1 MNLKYITL
9 ITSFAVFG
17 IVLLPGVPIQ
27 VRMTITTVMYIPSI
41 FASGS
46 SFYYYHKIP
55 ESRYSLLTTS
65 AKSVVAYHMITSTS
79 IYVRDM
85 LMLFSES
92 YKQSWETIPNEKCS
106 WDVSMVTPTFMF
118 GGIAQ
123 LQSFRLFM
131 VVSPERFLEMDHSFW
146 AYPITATVPIT
157 VCLFLIIAYVYHYSI
172 CDQMNVNILF
182 QKFNINIESKNI
194 MFKTVDI
201 RGVFCLMVLGIEI
214 LIRIYENWGIL
225 TKRLKILKTCCTNAV
240 APCNLTVDIKT
251 IIDVEEIENEPT
263 CSSKQNNKNVKT
275 IKAEDSIEIE
285 AHETT
290 HLQSVNSSPTEIN
303 AKFKIKTTQ
312 HDKVPGEAMIKSNS
326 KHCKKST
333 NSTVNDDNTDSQIGI
348 RVSSA
353 KPRTESGGI
362 SIFILSIDSINSASS
377 KHTEIEGPTTLKDKT
392 MINKQVAL
400 EEPQPNISNK
410 LYADSP
416 IVITTLLMI
425 ILVFFFSFSTIV
437 TILINVLRDIFIW
450 SIPICWVICKPE
462 IKEFANLKFNQWKS
476 RWGYL

>member
-17 IVLLPGVPIQ
+17 IVLLPGVPIP

-85 LMLFSES
+85 LMLLSES

-157 VCLFLIIAYVYHYSI
+157 VCLFLTIAYVYHYSI
-172 CDQMNVNILF
+172 CDQMNVNILL
-182 QKFNINIESKNI
+182 QKFNLNIESENI

-251 IIDVEEIENEPT
+251 IIDVEAIENKPT
-263 CSSKQNNKNVKT
+263 CSSRQNNKNVKT

-285 AHETT
+285 ANEKT
-290 HLQSVNSSPTEIN
+290 HLQSANSSPTEIN
-303 AKFKIKTTQ
+303 AKFKKEMTQ
-312 HDKVPGEAMIKSNS
+312 HEKVPEEAIMKSNS
-326 KHCKKST
+326 T
-333 NSTVNDDNTDSQIGI
+333 INDDNTDSQIGI

-362 SIFILSIDSINSASS
+362 SISIMSIDSINNASS
-377 KHTEIEGPTTLKDKT
+377 EHTEIEEPTTLKDKT

-400 EEPQPNISNK
+400 DEPQPNTSNK

-425 ILVFFFSFSTIV
+425 ILVFFFSFTTIV
-437 TILINVLRDIFIW
+437 TVLINVLRDIFIW
-450 SIPICWVICKPE
+450 SIPICWVISKPE
-462 IKEFANLKFNQWKS
+462 IKEYGNLKFNQWKS